1 MMDVLQHCIKLLTFC
16 SVIEIYYTFFRG
28 EESKETNF
36 HVEEDQEANYH
47 DLDSKSDGSGSTFA
61 RSAGS
66 SSSKDLGSTSHP
78 GELGSRV

>member
-1 MMDVLQHCIKLLTFC
+1 M
-16 SVIEIYYTFFRG
+16 
-28 EESKETNF
+28 
-36 HVEEDQEANYH
+36 EEDQEANYH